1 MSTTTSAIPA
11 SPVAA
16 PATARLASLDVLRGF
31 DILVMMFVNDV
42 AGVRAAPAWM
52 KHIQPPNAD
61 GMTFVDVVFPAFL
74 FIVGMAIPLALH
86 RRMQT
91 QATSAVVR
99 HVLARGIA
107 LLVIGVFMVNSGSAS
122 PDGLLPPAVWQLL
135 MYAGVVLTWVSIPD
149 DFAASPRTRTMV
161 RAAGIAV
168 LLAAAVLFRGRGD
181 PGLIELRT
189 SWWGILGLI
198 GWAYMVACAC
208 YLAARG
214 RVPLLGAG
222 VVALYGLFCIDA
234 LGWLPDVPL
243 LNVGSQLGSHGALVL
258 SGALAGEVLR
268 RSGPAGLSHGVRIWL
283 AGLYGALMA
292 LAAVL
297 LHAARDVHP
306 MFIIN
311 KIAATPAW
319 CLWSAAITIWLW
331 ALIYWALD
339 ARAGK
344 WRVRLLED
352 AGQNALL
359 AYILA
364 PVAYAALALVPGG
377 GQYWALGHTFPGGF
391 ARAVAFALVIT
402 WAAAA
407 LRRKGVLL
415 KL

>member
-1 MSTTTSAIPA
+1 MSTATSSPPA
-11 SPVAA
+11 LVASA
-16 PATARLASLDVLRGF
+16 AAAGGVRLASLDVLRGL

-42 AGVRAAPAWM
+42 AGVTGAPAWM

-86 RRMQT
+86 RRMQRDPT
-91 QATSAVVR
+91 RAVVR
-99 HVLARGIA
+99 HVLARAFA
-107 LLVIGVFMVNSGSAS
+107 LLVIGVFMVNSPS
-122 PDGLLPPAVWQLL
+122 PEGVLPRAVWSLL
-135 MYAGVVLTWVSIPD
+135 MYAGVVLTWVSLPERA
-149 DFAASPRTRTMV
+149 AASPRARTAV
-161 RAAGIAV
+161 RAAGMAV
-168 LLAAAVLFRGRGD
+168 LVAAALLFGGRGE

-198 GWAYMVACAC
+198 GWAYLVASLV

-214 RVPLLGAG
+214 RLALLSAG
-222 VVALYGLFCIDA
+222 VIVLYGLFFADA
-234 LGWLPDVPL
+234 FGWLPHVPL
-243 LNVGSQLGSHGALVL
+243 LAVGSQLGSHGALVL

-268 RSGPAGLSHGVRIWL
+268 RSGRAGRSHAARIWL
-283 AGLYGALMA
+283 AGAYGALMA

-297 LHAARDVHP
+297 LHAAHDLHP
-306 MFIIN
+306 AFIIN

-331 ALIYWALD
+331 AAIYWVLD
-339 ARAGK
+339 ARGGR

-364 PVAYAALALVPGG
+364 PIAYALFALVPGG
-377 GQYWALGHTFPGGF
+377 NGYWTLGGTLAPGL
-391 ARAVAFALVIT
+391 ARAVLFAVLIT